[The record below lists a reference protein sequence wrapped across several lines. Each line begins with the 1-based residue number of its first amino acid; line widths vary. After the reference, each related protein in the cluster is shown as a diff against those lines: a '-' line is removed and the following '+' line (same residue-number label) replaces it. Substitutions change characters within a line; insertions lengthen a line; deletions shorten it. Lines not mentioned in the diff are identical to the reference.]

1 MLCTRWSKGF
11 GSSLTR
17 PLPGSNCSRRCR
29 RTAGGSE
36 SGHSW
41 CDWSQY
47 DEAKAARD
55 AILFQ
60 MEDKKLRRKIIAE
73 DPGLQ
78 EVIKLGIANE
88 QAAKVADRFKPKPEH
103 EAPKSRIAALEEQV
117 RALKKSAG
125 KEGGQRLPC
134 RTCTRQTHGEGKC
147 RALTATCHACQK
159 VGHYKG
165 SKASSM
171 SGKGKAEVNAV
182 ESDSEQEAEDSDVE
196 SMKRVT
202 EEQVCASKTE
212 QA

>member
-1 MLCTRWSKGF
+1 MVEQV
-11 GSSLTR
+11 
-17 PLPGSNCSRRCR
+17 SR
-29 RTAGGSE
+29 
-36 SGHSW
+36 

-47 DEAKAARD
+47 DEAKASRD

-125 KEGGQRLPC
+125 KGGGQKPLSC

-159 VGHYKG
+159 VGPYKG
-165 SKASSM
+165 FKACSM
-171 SGKGKAEVNAV
+171 SG
-182 ESDSEQEAEDSDVE
+182 
-196 SMKRVT
+196 
-202 EEQVCASKTE
+202 
-212 QA
+212 